1 MAGVKSVQMF
11 HDMFHENSVHN
22 KEDREGLS
30 KLFKWNIH
38 VKNNMIINCIKT
50 GKTSIK
56 GISTQEYQKYND
68 TMFQKNIITFT
79 FADVASILKNYWNH
93 VREAN
98 KNKAG
103 KTVKIPHCKKYS
115 VSLGRQAFDIVDD
128 TFTFTVIPYKLKI
141 SIQLP
146 PYMIE
151 ILNNHVVCSAII
163 TPTKLSISY
172 RQKVESEM
180 TDEEITMKKT
190 IKVKKPKPKTQLKE
204 KTILK
209 PIEYSDKTKKEQERK
224 PVIKKKIDRDYL
236 KDYMNDSTMI
246 GFDRNF
252 KNMTGYDTDGNVT
265 VYDTSEILKIKNQI
279 RETISHFNRQDRRM
293 FSKIASKYWNIG
305 NNRVMSLIHK
315 ITTDIANNYDVVVL
329 EDLTGLTDQWNKD
342 KSRRKDMN
350 FNGKNWMYAEFARQ
364 LEYKMKWKGKILI
377 YIDPRYTSQKCSV
390 CDAKMCV
397 NGYRKMKCKTCG
409 IVVDRDLNASENIL
423 DKKVCSPW
431 IAS

>member
-22 KEDREGLS
+22 KEDREGLT
-30 KLFKWNIH
+30 KLFRWNIH

-56 GISTQEYQKYND
+56 GISTQEYKNHKH
-68 TMFQKNIITFT
+68 TMFQKKIISSTC
-79 FADVASILKNYWNH
+79 ADVATILKNYWNH
-93 VREAN
+93 VREAK
-98 KNKAG
+98 KNNDGRKI
-103 KTVKIPHCKKYS
+103 KIPHCKKYS
-115 VSLGRQAFDIVDD
+115 VSLGSQSFDIVDD
-128 TFTFTVIPYKLKI
+128 IFTFTVIPYKLKI

-151 ILNNHVVCSAII
+151 ILNNHVVCSATL

-180 TDEEITMKKT
+180 TDEEISIKKT
-190 IKVKKPKPKTQLKE
+190 LKVKESKPKLKE

-209 PIEYSDKTKKEQERK
+209 PIEYLVEKKIEQERK
-224 PVIKKKIDRDYL
+224 PIIKKKIDRDYL

-279 RETISHFNRQDRRM
+279 RETISHFNRRDRRM

-305 NNRVMSLIHK
+305 NNKVMSLIHK
-315 ITTDIANNYDVVVL
+315 ITSDIVDNYDVVVL

-364 LEYKMKWKGKILI
+364 LVYKMKWKNKITI
-377 YIDPRYTSQKCSV
+377 FIDPRYTSKKCS
-390 CDAKMCV
+390 
-397 NGYRKMKCKTCG
+397 KCARQN
-409 IVVDRDLNASENIL
+409 VR
-423 DKKVCSPW
+423 
-431 IAS
+431 

>member
-1 MAGVKSVQMF
+1 
-11 HDMFHENSVHN
+11 
-22 KEDREGLS
+22 
-30 KLFKWNIH
+30 
-38 VKNNMIINCIKT
+38 
-50 GKTSIK
+50 
-56 GISTQEYQKYND
+56 
-68 TMFQKNIITFT
+68 MFQKKIISSTC
-79 FADVASILKNYWNH
+79 ADVASILKNYWNH
-93 VREAN
+93 VRERK

-115 VSLGRQAFDIVDD
+115 VSLGSQSFDIVDD
-128 TFTFTVIPYKLKI
+128 IFTFTVIPYKLKI

-146 PYMIE
+146 QYMVE
-151 ILNNHVVCSAII
+151 ILNNHVVCSATL

-180 TDEEITMKKT
+180 TDGEITAKEMIKT
-190 IKVKKPKPKTQLKE
+190 KESKPKHRQLKE

-224 PVIKKKIDRDYL
+224 PIIKKKIDRDYL

-265 VYDTSEILKIKNQI
+265 VYDTSEILEIKNRI

-364 LEYKMKWKGKILI
+364 LVYKMKWKGKILI
-377 YIDPRYTSQKCSV
+377 YIDPRYTSQKCSK
-390 CDAKMCV
+390 CDAIMCV
-397 NGYRKMKCKTCG
+397 NGYRKMRCKTCG
-409 IVVDRDLNASENIL
+409 TVVDRDVNASENIL
-423 DKKVCSPW
+423 DKGVRFALDCFVSEMDRLDDRFRRYE
-431 IAS
+431 AVNTGAG

>member
-1 MAGVKSVQMF
+1 
-11 HDMFHENSVHN
+11 
-22 KEDREGLS
+22 
-30 KLFKWNIH
+30 
-38 VKNNMIINCIKT
+38 
-50 GKTSIK
+50 
-56 GISTQEYQKYND
+56 
-68 TMFQKNIITFT
+68 MFQKKIISSTC
-79 FADVASILKNYWNH
+79 ADVASILKNYWNH

-115 VSLGRQAFDIVDD
+115 IYFGSQAFNIVDD
-128 TFTFTVIPYKLKI
+128 IFTFTVIPYKLKI

-146 PYMIE
+146 PYMVE
-151 ILNNHVVCSAII
+151 ILNNHVVCSATL

-190 IKVKKPKPKTQLKE
+190 IKVKKPKHKLKE

-224 PVIKKKIDRDYL
+224 PIIKKKIDRNYL
-236 KDYMNDSTMI
+236 KDYMNDITMI

-279 RETISHFNRQDRRM
+279 RETISHFNRQDRRILK
-293 FSKIASKYWNIG
+293 KITSKYWNIG
-305 NNRVMSLIHK
+305 NNKVMSLIHK
-315 ITTDIANNYDVVVL
+315 ITSDIVDNYDVVVL

-364 LEYKMKWKGKILI
+364 LEYKMKWKNKITI
-377 YIDPRYTSQKCSV
+377 FIDPRYTSKKCSNR
-390 CDAKMCV
+390 DGIMCV
-397 NGYRKMKCKTCG
+397 NGYRKMRCKTCG
-409 IVVDRDLNASENIL
+409 TRR
-423 DKKVCSPW
+423 
-431 IAS
+431 